1 MRARRSSRSTATLA
15 WSSAERHRRAHHGEG
30 VPASCSALAME
41 VDQEG
46 ALAHIEPTA
55 RVLGLGEHGRHTVDT
70 TVLAG
75 GLVTLVVQFRDLSMP
90 ASTII
95 GLAHDLEHQVVL
107 LSGRGHATV
116 ATIADVR
123 AALPSNPARVLFDLE
138 HEALRLRH
146 KLSNSYAPLDL
157 SQTEGHIERRS
168 DRIQSFVIHDRRH
181 QTTLFCRTIRIVHF
195 DNYCSRLSRLS
206 SNCSN

>member
-1 MRARRSSRSTATLA
+1 
-15 WSSAERHRRAHHGEG
+15 
-30 VPASCSALAME
+30 ME

-195 DNYCSRLSRLS
+195 DNFFLRLLDSHRTARTDAIAMLNS
-206 SNCSN
+206 QCAWGGPPPTPPQPSKPTANHRTIE